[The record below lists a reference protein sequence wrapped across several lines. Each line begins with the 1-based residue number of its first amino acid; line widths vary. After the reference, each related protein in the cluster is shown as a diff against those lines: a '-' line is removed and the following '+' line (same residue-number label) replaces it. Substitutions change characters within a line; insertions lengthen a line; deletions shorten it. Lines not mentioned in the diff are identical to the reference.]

1 METILAS
8 SLWLEEG
15 NLDLT
20 SYLLSHAREDLIS
33 WYVQLAAAQDYR
45 LSISQVE
52 EAILEHG
59 LLPARYQRNRQTIS
73 TSKQLRLFRSTV
85 AVVGCGGL
93 GGYLIEEIA
102 RLGIGNIVMLD
113 PDTFEEHNLNRQ
125 LYSSPHLLGSSKVA
139 AAALRVRE
147 INPAVST
154 TALQI
159 EFSIKNARDLLN
171 GADIVL
177 DGLDSFTTRRILAAS
192 CRELQ
197 IPLVHGAIG
206 GWYGHVATQLP
217 GDDITP
223 FLGGQRG
230 EHQGVEQQIGN
241 PSFTPALVASL
252 QVAEACKIILGEGTL
267 LRQKLLCIDLREMT
281 FEQVSFEITPD

>member
-1 METILAS
+1 MEEAK
-8 SLWLEEG
+8 
-15 NLDLT
+15 LDLT

-33 WYVQLAAAQDYR
+33 WYVQLAAAQDFR

-59 LLPARYQRNRQTIS
+59 LMPARYQRNRQTIS
-73 TSKQLRLFRSTV
+73 NSKQLRLFRST
-85 AVVGCGGL
+85 AVVIGCGGL
-93 GGYLIEEIA
+93 GCYLIEEMA
-102 RLGIGNIVMLD
+102 RLGIGNIMMLD

-125 LYSSPHLLGSSKVA
+125 LYSSPNLLGHSKAAVA
-139 AAALRVRE
+139 AARVRE
-147 INPAVST
+147 INPAITV

-159 EFSIKNARDLLN
+159 EFSSDNARELLN

-177 DGLDSFTTRRILAAS
+177 DGLDSFTTRRMLAAV

-230 EHQGVEQQIGN
+230 EQKGVEIQIGN

-252 QVAEACKIILGEGTL
+252 QVAEACKVLLGEGTVL
-267 LRQKLLCIDLREMT
+267 HQKMLCVDLREML
-281 FEQVSFEITPD
+281 FEQVSFET

>member
-1 METILAS
+1 MAS
-8 SLWLEEG
+8 SLWLGEG

-73 TSKQLRLFRSTV
+73 TSKQLRLFRSTAV
-85 AVVGCGGL
+85 VVGCGGL
-93 GGYLIEEIA
+93 GGYLIEEMA
-102 RLGIGNIVMLD
+102 RLGVGSIIMLD

-125 LYSSPHLLGSSKVA
+125 LYSSPNLLGFPKVSA
-139 AAALRVRE
+139 AAARVRE
-147 INPAVST
+147 INPAVT
-154 TALQI
+154 VTALQI
-159 EFSIKNARDLLN
+159 EFNNENGRDLLC

-177 DGLDSFTTRRILAAS
+177 DGLDSISTRRVLAAV

-197 IPLVHGAIG
+197 IPLVYGAIG

-223 FLGGQRG
+223 FLAGSRG
-230 EHQGVEQQIGN
+230 EQKGVESQIGN
-241 PSFTPALVASL
+241 PAFTPALVASL
-252 QVAEACKIILGEGTL
+252 QVAEACKVLLGEGTL
-267 LRQKLLCIDLREMT
+267 LRNKMLCIDLREMT
-281 FEQVSFEITPD
+281 FEHISFDV